1 MQEFRHKYLC
11 GRQWGRGGV
20 VVFSLSE
27 SHDPYRSLFPTT
39 QSSSVLSHP
48 HPRLAHKETWVH
60 LRPWQPSLCSCSW
73 TAEELQD
80 SALSRQG
87 SWMPWQVLWTCGWS
101 LEALSFCHC
110 LRLLLPPDVPFPA
123 WLRVLTGP
131 WGTPSVSS
139 QCVLH

>member
-11 GRQWGRGGV
+11 WGGGV
-20 VVFSLSE
+20 GWVVLSLSE

-39 QSSSVLSHP
+39 QSSVLSHP

-87 SWMPWQVLWTCGWS
+87 SWMHRQVLWTCGCS
-101 LEALSFCHC
+101 LEALPFCHS

-131 WGTPSVSS
+131 WGAPSVSS
-139 QCVLH
+139 QCVLY